1 MINGTCEIGIQ
12 TLIYLAR
19 QGGGEPHPPKVIAAA
34 LKASPTYTAKVCG
47 ALVRAGILRAHRGA
61 KGGVTLLAKPEQ
73 VTLLDVMEAC
83 QGKLLAD
90 YCSEVFNL
98 DHVCNWHRAL
108 DELHKAMVGVLEK
121 WTLAD
126 ILRCP
131 FPSAPLNSATHCRI
145 AKPEFDWLKPD

>member
-12 TLIYLAR
+12 TLIFLVR
-19 QGGGEPHPPKVIAAA
+19 RGGSEPQSPRTIAAA
-34 LKASPTYTAKVCG
+34 LHASPTYTAKVCG
-47 ALVRAGILRAHRGA
+47 ALARAGILRAHRGVR
-61 KGGVTLLAKPEQ
+61 GGVTLAAQPEQ
-73 VTLLDVMEAC
+73 LTLLEIVEAC

-90 YCSEVFNL
+90 YCTETFNL

-108 DELHKAMVGVLEK
+108 DELHKSVTGVLEK

-131 FPSAPLNSATHCRI
+131 MPTGPLNSATHCRI
-145 AKPEFDWLKPD
+145 AKSEFEWLKAK

>member
-1 MINGTCEIGIQ
+1 MINGTCELGVQ
-12 TLIYLAR
+12 TLIYLTR
-19 QGGGEPHPPKVIAAA
+19 KGGGEPQPPKVIAEA

-73 VTLLDVMEAC
+73 LTLLAIVEAC

-90 YCSEVFNL
+90 YCSDVFNMN
-98 DHVCNWHRAL
+98 HVCNWHRAL
-108 DELHKAMVGVLEK
+108 DELHKASTSVLLR

-126 ILRCP
+126 ILKCP
-131 FPSAPLNSATHCRI
+131 APTGPINSDTHCRI
-145 AKPEFDWLKPD
+145 SKKEFDWLKK

>member
-19 QGGGEPHPPKVIAAA
+19 RGGSEPHPPKAIAAA
-34 LKASPTYTAKVCG
+34 LGASPTYTAKVCG
-47 ALVRAGILRAHRGA
+47 ALARAGILRAHRGV
-61 KGGVTLLAKPEQ
+61 KGGVTLQAKPEQ
-73 VTLLDVMEAC
+73 LTLLEIVEAC

-90 YCSEVFNL
+90 YCTEVFNL
-98 DHVCNWHRAL
+98 DHVCSWHRAL
-108 DELHKAMVGVLEK
+108 DELHKAMIGVLSH

-131 FPSAPLNSATHCRI
+131 MPTAPLNSDTHCRI
-145 AKPEFDWLKPD
+145 ARPEFDWLKK